1 MGKDVVRV
9 NHTREYRPAIR
20 KNEILPPATPWMGL
34 EGVMQANQ
42 TQTRTYDFTE
52 QNRSRATGAQN
63 KQAAARGEGTGE
75 ERNRAGD

>member
-1 MGKDVVRV
+1 
-9 NHTREYRPAIR
+9 
-20 KNEILPPATPWMGL
+20 MGL